1 MLLFSSLFFFTCFV
15 SVCRVARGN
24 RPVTGNV
31 PCEAAC
37 ARGRCDAPAVPL
49 LHQQVATPDV
59 AVVDASFY
67 LERPVGSHAPYV
79 LGLDEGA

>member
-1 MLLFSSLFFFTCFV
+1 MSPVAIALLRVMSRARQPAHGDGVMPLPFRYCTSRSFV
-15 SVCRVARGN
+15 GK
-24 RPVTGNV
+24 
-31 PCEAAC
+31 
-37 ARGRCDAPAVPL
+37 L